1 MNRETESHFSNLPE
15 IKIGRS
21 NMVRPFTHTGS
32 GDAALL
38 LPIYVDNLIQP
49 GDSVKMK
56 FSSIIREMTPL
67 VPVMDTA
74 WADIMFFF
82 VPKRLVWDH
91 WVNFWGQNDTEPWIQ
106 KVDYTVPKLK
116 APKEG
121 WTVGSLAEKLGYPI
135 GVGDIEVDALPTR
148 AYCKIWNDWFRDEN
162 LKNPVYINTGDSL
175 TQGTDW
181 SEYTEESP
189 FDPVTDAETGAY
201 PLKVAKPHDYFTSAL
216 PGLQKGPEVYIP
228 LGETTPLI
236 GFDTGIEP
244 PVDTSPT
251 LNEDA
256 IGKQIGILNRNSSA
270 TGQQFS
276 SLYYE
281 DPDSATGSS
290 FVGSNEYIGLAADL
304 SNAVGASITQLRQ
317 AFAIQRF
324 YEALARG
331 GSRYIE
337 VLRNIYGVTAPDYRL
352 QRTEYIGGT
361 RFYINMNQVIQSDAG
376 ATDATPL
383 GHTGAYSVTTGKKDD
398 LFSHA
403 FVEHGVLMGLMC
415 IRTEHSYSQGINR
428 QFTKFKL
435 FDYYTPQLANIS
447 EQAILNKEIY
457 AQGTEEDEEAFG
469 YQEAWAEYR
478 YFPNMVTGEIRVDAP
493 QSLSAWTYADHYEE
507 LPKLGD
513 KWIDET
519 KENIARTIAVEN
531 HDQFFY
537 DFYFKPIYTRPMPIY
552 SIPGLSSHF

>member
-1 MNRETESHFSNLPE
+1 MNRETESHFSNLPD

-32 GDAALL
+32 GNAALL

-106 KVDYTVPKLK
+106 KQDYVVPKLK
-116 APKEG
+116 APENG

-135 GVGDIEVDALPTR
+135 GVGGIEVDATPTR
-148 AYCKIWNDWFRDEN
+148 AYCQIWNDWFRDEN
-162 LKNPVYINTGDSL
+162 LKNPCYINKGDSL

-181 SEYTEESP
+181 SEYDSQNP
-189 FDPVTDAETGAY
+189 YDYVTGAETGAY

-228 LGETTPLI
+228 LGETAPVV
-236 GFDTGIEP
+236 GSKVEHVPSGYNQDTDLVGYNLMLRRVDNDAE
-244 PVDTSPT
+244 VSVLRDTSP
-251 LNEDA
+251 N
-256 IGKQIGILNRNSSA
+256 
-270 TGQQFS
+270 
-276 SLYYE
+276 
-281 DPDSATGSS
+281 
-290 FVGSNEYIGLAADL
+290 VGLGAQEVIGLAADL

-317 AFAIQRF
+317 SFAIQRF

-352 QRTEYIGGT
+352 QRAEYIGGT

-383 GHTGAYSVTTGKKDD
+383 GHTGAYSVTTGKKED

-428 QFTKFKL
+428 QFTKFHL

-457 AQGTEEDEEAFG
+457 AQGTDEDEEAFG

-478 YFPNMVTGEIRVDAP
+478 YFPNIVTGEIRVDAP

-513 KWIDET
+513 QWIDET
-519 KENIARTIAVEN
+519 EENIARTIAVEN

>member
-1 MNRETESHFSNLPE
+1 MNRETESHFSNLPS

-49 GDSVKMK
+49 GDSIKMK

-82 VPKRLVWDH
+82 VPKRLVWSH
-91 WVNFWGQNDTEPWIQ
+91 WENFWGQNDTEPWIQ
-106 KVDYTVPKLK
+106 KNDYVVPKLK
-116 APKEG
+116 APKNG

-135 GVGDIEVDALPTR
+135 GVGNIEVDATPTR
-148 AYCKIWNDWFRDEN
+148 AYCQIWNDWFRDEN
-162 LKNPVYINTGDSL
+162 LKNPCYINKGDST

-181 SEYTEESP
+181 SEYDSENP
-189 FDPVTDAETGAY
+189 YDYVTGAETGAY

-216 PGLQKGPEVYIP
+216 PGLQKGPDVYIP
-228 LGETTPLI
+228 LGENTEVVFADSPD
-236 GFDTGIEP
+236 FDLTHDHLTDELGTRAFFGTDSNRLMFAWSDVENP
-244 PVDTSPT
+244 
-251 LNEDA
+251 EA
-256 IGKQIGILNRNSSA
+256 IA
-270 TGQQFS
+270 TQKIF
-276 SLYYE
+276 
-281 DPDSATGSS
+281 
-290 FVGSNEYIGLAADL
+290 GLEADL
-304 SNAVGASITQLRQ
+304 SHAVGASITQLRQ

-337 VLRNIYGVTAPDYRL
+337 VLRNIYGVTAPDFRL
-352 QRTEYIGGT
+352 QRAEYIGGT

-376 ATDATPL
+376 ANDATPL
-383 GHTGAYSVTTGKKDD
+383 GHTGAYSVTTGKKED

-428 QFTKFKL
+428 QFTKFHL
-435 FDYYTPQLANIS
+435 FDYYTPQLANLS

-457 AQGTEEDEEAFG
+457 AQGTDEDEEAFG
-469 YQEAWAEYR
+469 YQECWSEYK
-478 YFPNMVTGEIRVDAP
+478 YFPNMVTGELRVDAP
-493 QSLSAWTYADHYEE
+493 QSLSVWTYADHYEE

-513 KWIDET
+513 EWIDET
-519 KENIARTIAVEN
+519 KDNIARTIAVEN

-537 DFYFKPIYTRPMPIY
+537 DFYFKPVYTRPMPIY
-552 SIPGLSSHF
+552 SIPGLTSHF

>member
-38 LPIYVDNLIQP
+38 IPIYVDNLIQP

-56 FSSIIREMTPL
+56 FSTIIREMTPL

-116 APKEG
+116 APENG
-121 WTVGSLAEKLGYPI
+121 WSVGSLAEKLGYPV
-135 GVGDIEVDALPTR
+135 GVGNIEVDALPTR
-148 AYCKIWNDWFRDEN
+148 SYCRIYNDWFRDEN

-175 TQGTDW
+175 TQGTDM
-181 SEYTEESP
+181 SEYSDENP
-189 FDPVTDAETGAY
+189 YDPVTGAETGAY

-216 PGLQKGPEVYIP
+216 PGMQKGPEVYIP
-228 LGETTPLI
+228 LGETAPII
-236 GFDTGIEP
+236 GAESENHYTGGG
-244 PVDTSPT
+244 TT
-251 LNEDA
+251 RTTWTGA
-256 IGKQIGILNRNSSA
+256 IGKELGFES
-270 TGQQFS
+270 
-276 SLYYE
+276 
-281 DPDSATGSS
+281 
-290 FVGSNEYIGLAADL
+290 GSNSWTMYTDTDPVALMPANTDIKLVTDL

-317 AFAIQRF
+317 SFAIQRF

-352 QRTEYIGGT
+352 QRSEYIGGT

-376 ATDATPL
+376 AADATPL

-457 AQGTEEDEEAFG
+457 AQGTDEDEEAFG

-493 QSLSAWTYADHYEE
+493 QSLSVWTYADHYDE

-513 KWIDET
+513 EWIDET

>member
-1 MNRETESHFSNLPE
+1 MNRETESHFSNLPS

-82 VPKRLVWDH
+82 VPKRLVWTH
-91 WVNFWGQNDTEPWIQ
+91 WENFWGQNDTEPWIQ
-106 KVDYTVPKLK
+106 KNDYVVPKLK
-116 APKEG
+116 APKNG

-135 GVGDIEVDALPTR
+135 GVGDIEVDATPTR
-148 AYCKIWNDWFRDEN
+148 AYCQIWNDWFRDEN
-162 LKNPVYINTGDSL
+162 LKNPCYINKGDST

-181 SEYTEESP
+181 SEYDSENP
-189 FDPVTDAETGAY
+189 YDYVTGAETGAY

-228 LGETTPLI
+228 LGEEAPIIGSNGETPWSGYNHWTAADGKEI
-236 GFDTGIEP
+236 GFARRADNQAFVPYEF
-244 PVDTSPT
+244 DSPANAMP
-251 LNEDA
+251 LNTTTML
-256 IGKQIGILNRNSSA
+256 K
-270 TGQQFS
+270 
-276 SLYYE
+276 
-281 DPDSATGSS
+281 
-290 FVGSNEYIGLAADL
+290 VDL

-337 VLRNIYGVTAPDYRL
+337 VLRNIYGVTAPDFRL
-352 QRTEYIGGT
+352 QRAEYIGGT

-376 ATDATPL
+376 ANDATPL

-428 QFTKFKL
+428 QFTKFHL

-457 AQGTEEDEEAFG
+457 AQGTDEDEEAFG

-493 QSLSAWTYADHYEE
+493 QSLSIWSYADHYEE

-513 KWIDET
+513 EWIDET
-519 KENIARTIAVEN
+519 KDNIARTIAVEN

-537 DFYFKPIYTRPMPIY
+537 DFYFKPTYTRPMPIY

>member
-1 MNRETESHFSNLPE
+1 MNRETESHFSNLPS

-32 GDAALL
+32 GDASLL

-82 VPKRLVWDH
+82 VPKRLVWSH
-91 WVNFWGQNDTEPWIQ
+91 WENFWGQNDTEPWIQ
-106 KVDYTVPKLK
+106 KNDYVVPKLT
-116 APKEG
+116 APKDG

-135 GVGDIEVDALPTR
+135 GVGGIEVDATPTR
-148 AYCKIWNDWFRDEN
+148 AYCQIWNDWFRDEN
-162 LKNPVYINTGDSL
+162 LKNPCYINKGDST

-181 SEYTEESP
+181 TEYDSENPY
-189 FDPVTDAETGAY
+189 DYVTGAETGAY

-216 PGLQKGPEVYIP
+216 PGLQKSPEVFIP
-228 LGETTPLI
+228 LGESA
-236 GFDTGIEP
+236 
-244 PVDTSPT
+244 PVV
-251 LNEDA
+251 
-256 IGKQIGILNRNSSA
+256 
-270 TGQQFS
+270 FS
-276 SLYYE
+276 GE
-281 DPDSATGSS
+281 DPDPWTLNQGLVDQQVMLSADDQGKTVFNG
-290 FVGSNEYIGLAADL
+290 FPEGTQGYVGTVNLLAADL
-304 SNAVGASITQLRQ
+304 SNAIGASITQLRQ

-337 VLRNIYGVTAPDYRL
+337 VLRNIYGVTAPDFRL
-352 QRTEYIGGT
+352 QRAEYIGGT
-361 RFYINMNQVIQSDAG
+361 RFYINMNQVVQSDAG
-376 ATDATPL
+376 ASDATPL

-428 QFTKFKL
+428 QFTKFHL
-435 FDYYTPQLANIS
+435 FDYYTPQLANLS

-457 AQGTEEDEEAFG
+457 AQGTDEDEEAFG
-469 YQEAWAEYR
+469 YQECWSEYR
-478 YFPNMVTGEIRVDAP
+478 YFPNLVTGELRVDAP
-493 QSLSAWTYADHYEE
+493 QSLSIWTYADHYEE

-513 KWIDET
+513 EWIDET
-519 KENIARTIAVEN
+519 KDNIARTLAVEN

>member
-1 MNRETESHFSNLPE
+1 MNKETESHFSNLPE

-21 NMVRPFTHTGS
+21 NMTRPFTHTGS

-82 VPKRLVWDH
+82 VPKRLVWSH
-91 WVNFWGQNDTEPWIQ
+91 WINFWGQNDTEPWIQ
-106 KVDYTVPKLK
+106 KIDYTVPKLK
-116 APKEG
+116 APENG
-121 WTVGSLAEKLGYPI
+121 WSVGSLAEKLGYPV
-135 GVGDIEVDALPTR
+135 GVGGIEVDALPTR

-175 TQGTDW
+175 TQGTDM
-181 SEYTEESP
+181 SEYTDENP
-189 FDPVTDAETGAY
+189 YDYVTGAETGAY

-228 LGETTPLI
+228 LGESAPLRFGEPENNYPNTTTETDLLGKPAGLL
-236 GFDTGIEP
+236 GVSTGANTVVAAYDASDGAI
-244 PVDTSPT
+244 TSYLHANKSIALET
-251 LNEDA
+251 
-256 IGKQIGILNRNSSA
+256 
-270 TGQQFS
+270 
-276 SLYYE
+276 
-281 DPDSATGSS
+281 
-290 FVGSNEYIGLAADL
+290 DL

-352 QRTEYIGGT
+352 QRAEYIGGT
-361 RFYINMNQVIQSDAG
+361 RLYINMNQVIQSDAG

-403 FVEHGVLMGLMC
+403 FVEHGVLMGVMC

-457 AQGTEEDEEAFG
+457 AQGTDEDEEAFG

-478 YFPNMVTGEIRVDAP
+478 YFPNMVTGEIRVEAP
-493 QSLSAWTYADHYEE
+493 QSLSAWTYADHYDE
-507 LPKLGD
+507 LPTLGD
-513 KWIDET
+513 EWIDET

>member
-1 MNRETESHFSNLPE
+1 MNKETESHFSNLPE

-21 NMVRPFTHTGS
+21 NMTRPFTHTGS

-56 FSSIIREMTPL
+56 FSTIIREMTPL

-106 KVDYTVPKLK
+106 KTDYTVPKLK
-116 APKEG
+116 APKDG
-121 WTVGSLAEKLGYPI
+121 WSVGSLAEKLGYPI

-148 AYCKIWNDWFRDEN
+148 SYCRIYNDWFRDEN

-175 TQGTDW
+175 TQGTDM
-181 SEYTEESP
+181 SEYDDENP
-189 FDPVTDAETGAY
+189 YDPVTGAETGAY

-216 PGLQKGPEVYIP
+216 PGMQKGPEVYIP
-228 LGETTPLI
+228 LGDQAPVIGVEPYIEGTTNEAMIDNKITALRSYEES
-236 GFDTGIEP
+236 GFG
-244 PVDTSPT
+244 TSYNT
-251 LNEDA
+251 TRFYNEESQM
-256 IGKQIGILNRNSSA
+256 GNYN
-270 TGQQFS
+270 TYF
-276 SLYYE
+276 
-281 DPDSATGSS
+281 
-290 FVGSNEYIGLAADL
+290 GLAADL

-317 AFAIQRF
+317 SFAIQRF

-337 VLRNIYGVTAPDYRL
+337 VLRNIFGVTAPDYRL
-352 QRTEYIGGT
+352 QRAEYIGGT

-376 ATDATPL
+376 ASDVTPL

-457 AQGTEEDEEAFG
+457 AQGTDEDEEAFG

-478 YFPNMVTGEIRVDAP
+478 YFPNMVTGELRVDAP
-493 QSLSAWTYADHYEE
+493 QSLSVWTYADHYDE
-507 LPKLGD
+507 LPRLGD
-513 KWIDET
+513 EWIDET

>member
-1 MNRETESHFSNLPE
+1 
-15 IKIGRS
+15 
-21 NMVRPFTHTGS
+21 MVRPFTHTGS

-82 VPKRLVWDH
+82 VPKRLVWNH
-91 WVNFWGQNDTEPWIQ
+91 WENFWGQNDTEPWIQ
-106 KVDYTVPKLK
+106 KNDYVVPKLK
-116 APKEG
+116 APENG

-135 GVGDIEVDALPTR
+135 GIGNIEVDATPTR
-148 AYCKIWNDWFRDEN
+148 AYCQIWNDWFRDEN
-162 LKNPVYINTGDSL
+162 LKNPCYINKGDST

-181 SEYTEESP
+181 SEYDTENP
-189 FDPVTDAETGAY
+189 YDYVTGAETGAY

-228 LGETTPLI
+228 LGSEAPIKGSTDVGESYQNLVQENLV
-236 GFDTGIEP
+236 GE
-244 PVDTSPT
+244 T
-251 LNEDA
+251 LNIYNNGGVLGIQSEDA
-256 IGKQIGILNRNSSA
+256 QVLTPSH
-270 TGQQFS
+270 
-276 SLYYE
+276 
-281 DPDSATGSS
+281 
-290 FVGSNEYIGLAADL
+290 VIGLEVDL
-304 SNAVGASITQLRQ
+304 ANAVGASITQLRQ

-337 VLRNIYGVTAPDYRL
+337 VLRNIYGVTAPDFRL
-352 QRTEYIGGT
+352 QRAEYIGGT

-376 ATDATPL
+376 ASDATPL
-383 GHTGAYSVTTGKKDD
+383 GHTGAYSVTTGKKED

-428 QFTKFKL
+428 QFTKFHL

-457 AQGTEEDEEAFG
+457 AQGTDEDEEAFG

-478 YFPNMVTGEIRVDAP
+478 YFPNLVTGEIRVDAP
-493 QSLSAWTYADHYEE
+493 QSLSVWSYADHYEE

-513 KWIDET
+513 EWIDET
-519 KENIARTIAVEN
+519 KDNIARTIAVEN

-537 DFYFKPIYTRPMPIY
+537 DFYFKPVYTRPMPIY
-552 SIPGLSSHF
+552 SIPGLTSHF

>member
-15 IKIGRS
+15 IKVGRS

-32 GDAALL
+32 GDASLL

-106 KVDYTVPKLK
+106 RVDYTVPKLK
-116 APKEG
+116 APENG
-121 WTVGSLAEKLGYPI
+121 WSVGSLAEKLGYPV
-135 GVGDIEVDALPTR
+135 GVGGIEVDALPTR

-175 TQGTDW
+175 TQGTDM
-181 SEYTEESP
+181 SEYDDDNP
-189 FDPVTDAETGAY
+189 YDYVTGAETGAY

-216 PGLQKGPEVYIP
+216 PGMQKGPEVYIP
-228 LGETTPLI
+228 LGETAPIIGTETEKRPGDSYTDETGLI
-236 GFDTGIEP
+236 GKSLSLAMPQAGGLYPYTDDAGSGEYLTG
-244 PVDTSPT
+244 THT
-251 LNEDA
+251 
-256 IGKQIGILNRNSSA
+256 
-270 TGQQFS
+270 
-276 SLYYE
+276 
-281 DPDSATGSS
+281 
-290 FVGSNEYIGLAADL
+290 IGLAADL
-304 SNAVGASITQLRQ
+304 SNAIGASITQLRQ
-317 AFAIQRF
+317 SFAIQRF

-352 QRTEYIGGT
+352 QRAEYIGGT

-383 GHTGAYSVTTGKKDD
+383 GHTGAYSVTTGKKED

-457 AQGTEEDEEAFG
+457 AQGTDEDEEAFG

-478 YFPNMVTGEIRVDAP
+478 YFPNIVTGEIRVEAP

-513 KWIDET
+513 EWIDET
-519 KENIARTIAVEN
+519 KDNIARTIAVEN

-552 SIPGLSSHF
+552 SVPGLSSHY

>member
-21 NMVRPFTHTGS
+21 KMVRPFTHTGS

-82 VPKRLVWDH
+82 VPKRLVWTH
-91 WVNFWGQNDTEPWIQ
+91 WENFWGQNDTEPWIQ
-106 KVDYTVPKLK
+106 KTDYVVPKLK
-116 APKEG
+116 APKDG

-135 GVGDIEVDALPTR
+135 GVGDIEVDATPTR
-148 AYCKIWNDWFRDEN
+148 AYCQIWNDWFRDTN
-162 LKNPVYINTGDSL
+162 LKNPCYINKGDSL
-175 TQGTDW
+175 TQGTDIT
-181 SEYTEESP
+181 EYDDQNP
-189 FDPVTDAETGAY
+189 YDYVTGAETGAY

-216 PGLQKGPEVYIP
+216 PGLQKGPEIYIP
-228 LGETTPLI
+228 I
-236 GFDTGIEP
+236 GDQAPIIGTSLEENQIPTNYSLDTNMVDKKLAFMLPITGGWGNSRMYDENDPSIVMQEP
-244 PVDTSPT
+244 TAV
-251 LNEDA
+251 
-256 IGKQIGILNRNSSA
+256 
-270 TGQQFS
+270 
-276 SLYYE
+276 
-281 DPDSATGSS
+281 
-290 FVGSNEYIGLAADL
+290 GLAADL
-304 SNAVGASITQLRQ
+304 SNAIGASITQLRQ

-337 VLRNIYGVTAPDYRL
+337 ILRNIYGVSAPDFRL
-352 QRTEYIGGT
+352 QRAEYIGGT

-376 ATDATPL
+376 AEDLTPL
-383 GHTGAYSVTTGKKDD
+383 GHTGAYSVTTGKKEN

-428 QFTKFKL
+428 QFTKFHL

-447 EQAILNKEIY
+447 EQAILNKEIF
-457 AQGTEEDEEAFG
+457 AQGTNEDEEAFG

-493 QSLSAWTYADHYEE
+493 QSLSVWTYADHYEE
-507 LPKLGD
+507 LPRLGD
-513 KWIDET
+513 EWIDET
-519 KENIARTIAVEN
+519 KENIARTLAVEN

-537 DFYFKPIYTRPMPIY
+537 DFYFKPVYTRPMPIY